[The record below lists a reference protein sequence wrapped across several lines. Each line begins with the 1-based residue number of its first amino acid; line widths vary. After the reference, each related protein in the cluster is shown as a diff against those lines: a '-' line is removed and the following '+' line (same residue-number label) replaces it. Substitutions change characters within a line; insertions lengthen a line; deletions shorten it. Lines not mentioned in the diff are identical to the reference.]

1 MTAESEQKL
10 KPIPFYTRV
19 GSVVS
24 LILMAVLIA
33 MMLRNCVNSVE
44 YGSRTGKS
52 AADSSY
58 QLGIHDGLDDRTF
71 SLSAEAR
78 ENPVLRKSYTKG
90 YRDGVDQRGAGR

>member
-10 KPIPFYTRV
+10 KPIPFYTKA

-24 LILMAVLIA
+24 LILMAILIT

-44 YGSRTGKS
+44 YGSRTGKG

-58 QLGIHDGLDDRTF
+58 QLGIQDGLNDHPF
-71 SLSAEAR
+71 SLSEEAG

-90 YRDGVDQRGAGR
+90 YRDGVDQRGADK